1 MSWLK
6 SSHSGIPPLPN
17 SWSFYYE
24 NHSRLFDGKSLNP
37 PPDYV
42 IVNMGTN
49 DGEKD
54 TSAVVEKWLNDIR
67 GAASPDTQ
75 IFVIIPFGQMNK
87 PSLRRAVLAA
97 GDQRIHLIDIGVRWA
112 EGLNRYGKETRVSFD
127 GLHPSAEA
135 SGMYAALLAGAI
147 GRILGH

>member
-1 MSWLK
+1 
-6 SSHSGIPPLPN
+6 
-17 SWSFYYE
+17 
-24 NHSRLFDGKSLNP
+24 
-37 PPDYV
+37 V

-54 TSAVVEKWLNDIR
+54 TSAVVEKSLNDIR
-67 GAASPDTQ
+67 GAAPPDTQ

-87 PSLRRAVLAA
+87 PSLRRAVLAV
-97 GDQRIHLIDIGVRWA
+97 GDQRIHLIDIGARWA